1 MQILAKK
8 NMTLDMLAEKYGV
21 TTRTIR
27 NDINIINELL
37 YKYELNTLELKNGGI
52 IVVATDFAKILKC
65 IDKDFYVYRLSKTER
80 VLMAIALIVDIREYI
95 TLATVAEILCV
106 SRATIINDLI
116 DIKKVAISYGITIN
130 SYRHKGLIADGT
142 EFDKRWFLVKVNSSY
157 SFMNSFISSDVIKKM
172 IAEILYEIEHTHKK
186 FLMERAQSSIYQYLC
201 VMLKRNLRGYY
212 IEEKVEAVQEYIVL
226 AEDIIR
232 GILQYN
238 EVEYKIGEVYYLS
251 VLLSKC
257 RYMENQTFNVDSV
270 KIQIIARKFISKISE
285 VLDINLNNDYNFFNN
300 LSAHLEYMLMSE
312 LIPYADNTAIAEV
325 IEENVAVLEAV
336 KECLDVFEN
345 YSDRI
350 LLNTEIDYITIHVC
364 TAIEQNNNKMEKLE
378 KEINL
383 NEVLVII
390 STIIER
396 YSVSKAEIV
405 MPEIEKELT
414 QYFGKTSPRL
424 QELLSADHIRVDI
437 VCRDWKDAI
446 WKSAEILLNKKYIDE
461 KYIYAMINNIEKNG
475 PYIVIAPGFALPH
488 ESIDKGTFKV
498 GMSLIRLAEGV
509 NFGAEELDPVKF
521 VCCLSAID
529 SITHLKA
536 FFNLINLLTLKE
548 FRDDLSIAGSATE
561 IFDIIKR
568 YENNIKY

>member
-1 MQILAKK
+1 
-8 NMTLDMLAEKYGV
+8 ML
-21 TTRTIR
+21 T
-27 NDINIINELL
+27 
-37 YKYELNTLELKNGGI
+37 
-52 IVVATDFAKILKC
+52 
-65 IDKDFYVYRLSKTER
+65 
-80 VLMAIALIVDIREYI
+80 
-95 TLATVAEILCV
+95 
-106 SRATIINDLI
+106 
-116 DIKKVAISYGITIN
+116 
-130 SYRHKGLIADGT
+130 
-142 EFDKRWFLVKVNSSY
+142 
-157 SFMNSFISSDVIKKM
+157 
-172 IAEILYEIEHTHKK
+172 
-186 FLMERAQSSIYQYLC
+186 
-201 VMLKRNLRGYY
+201 
-212 IEEKVEAVQEYIVL
+212 
-226 AEDIIR
+226 
-232 GILQYN
+232 
-238 EVEYKIGEVYYLS
+238 
-251 VLLSKC
+251 
-257 RYMENQTFNVDSV
+257 
-270 KIQIIARKFISKISE
+270 
-285 VLDINLNNDYNFFNN
+285 
-300 LSAHLEYMLMSE
+300 
-312 LIPYADNTAIAEV
+312 
-325 IEENVAVLEAV
+325 
-336 KECLDVFEN
+336 
-345 YSDRI
+345 
-350 LLNTEIDYITIHVC
+350 
-364 TAIEQNNNKMEKLE
+364 
-378 KEINL
+378 
-383 NEVLVII
+383 II